1 MQEVLFVCKFIFF
14 FLILPILSFIF
25 SISFKIYFANRH
37 HASLSFIRSLTAGYA
52 AGRGV
57 GLGGAILIGA
67 GAARTLRRRGC
78 RCGVSGGGGGGGGV
92 GRLGGGRSLA
102 ISRIVPGGLPS

>member
-1 MQEVLFVCKFIFF
+1 MHSLLHFHIIIAQRILFYVSGF
-14 FLILPILSFIF
+14 
-25 SISFKIYFANRH
+25 RH

-57 GLGGAILIGA
+57 GLGGAILRGA
-67 GAARTLRRRGC
+67 GVARTLRRRGC
-78 RCGVSGGGGGGGGV
+78 SCGVSGGGGGGGGA
-92 GRLGGGRSLA
+92 GRWGGGWSLA

>member
-1 MQEVLFVCKFIFF
+1 MVCFWAWCGGGWIPP
-14 FLILPILSFIF
+14 LLYLP
-25 SISFKIYFANRH
+25 N
-37 HASLSFIRSLTAGYA
+37 SLVFCIQLYTSFIRSLTAGYA

-57 GLGGAILIGA
+57 GLGGAILRGA

-78 RCGVSGGGGGGGGV
+78 SCGVSGGEGGGGGA
-92 GRLGGGRSLA
+92 GRWGGGWSLA